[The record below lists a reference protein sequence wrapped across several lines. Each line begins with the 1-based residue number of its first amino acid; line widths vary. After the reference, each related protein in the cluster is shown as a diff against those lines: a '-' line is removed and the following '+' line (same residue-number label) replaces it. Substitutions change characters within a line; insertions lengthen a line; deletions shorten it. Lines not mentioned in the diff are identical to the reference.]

1 MPNLLDFSNL
11 NALPKPW
18 IPFNRTCST
27 SCPANYEDVCYNG
40 TKTCK
45 KCENGK
51 YRKQLISDYLFHFKF
66 LGALFPVC
74 SHM

>member
-51 YRKQLISDYLFHFKF
+51 YRKLHKLKKSVFGPWLFI
-66 LGALFPVC
+66 
-74 SHM
+74 